1 MKQFKYLFALILF
14 AGLSFSFNNQG
25 TETNH
30 FVQFKINS
38 ISSNDQAMVID
49 QKMRTKSGIKISR
62 TDYITS
68 TYFCILKDGIIYTQ
82 EEFENWF
89 SKLGYEI
96 SCYNTGIQSQDK
108 SISPHILKNCNDE
121 K

>member
-1 MKQFKYLFALILF
+1 MKRNLLFVLISL
-14 AGLSFSFNNQG
+14 AVMNFSFRNSSSDVSY
-25 TETNH
+25 
-30 FVQFKINS
+30 FIQFKIDT
-38 ISSNDQAMVID
+38 ISTSEEALQID
-49 QKMRTKSGIKISR
+49 QKMRSKSGIKISR

-68 TYFCILKDGIIYTQ
+68 TYFCVLKPGVIYT
-82 EEFENWF
+82 EDNFTTWF

-96 SCYNTGIQSQDK
+96 RCFNQGVQSQDK